1 MPINLLAKCLIL
13 LPLLSSFKFSKK
25 KFFYFLNL
33 SFWISLI
40 TIIIVF
46 QRRYQNDFGLYHLPF
61 IEMLNEYKIVIGS
74 TNANFRFGHTSILSY
89 FSAVF
94 NFDFKNIG
102 LIVSHV
108 YILSFYIFTGIKKI
122 YINKINSFFD
132 QVHIFSL
139 IFIFL
144 HINSLNKVG
153 YDIFPLL
160 FIVLSIGIINLRP
173 LNNNN
178 VLLGG
183 IFIAYAIFLKT
194 SVIFYCLIPI
204 YLFFQN
210 IKKIKIDKKFSIYF
224 IFGLLLLIF
233 SFISKFLISS
243 CLIYP
248 INFTCFESSW
258 LNKSYGSPE
267 SVYLETSAWAKGWA
281 NQNNLNYLEYIS
293 NFNWL
298 SNYMSTHFI
307 DKVFFKILLPYI
319 LLLFIIVYY
328 NKYISIAS
336 NSIKVVY
343 KNNQNTFIYLYIT
356 ILSCL
361 SWFFSSP
368 DIRYGYTQLVIL
380 CSSLVIIINNKFN
393 LINKNIL
400 KYIFIVLYLQF
411 FVRFL
416 IYHIDVISSNYL
428 KDNYF
433 PNTPNVD
440 YKKINKI
447 NIPIDNLCW
456 DVKFP
461 CVTKESQFGNIDVTY
476 KNGYLFLKSIK

>member
-1 MPINLLAKCLIL
+1 M
-13 LPLLSSFKFSKK
+13 
-25 KFFYFLNL
+25 
-33 SFWISLI
+33 
-40 TIIIVF
+40 
-46 QRRYQNDFGLYHLPF
+46 
-61 IEMLNEYKIVIGS
+61 
-74 TNANFRFGHTSILSY
+74 
-89 FSAVF
+89 
-94 NFDFKNIG
+94 
-102 LIVSHV
+102 
-108 YILSFYIFTGIKKI
+108 
-122 YINKINSFFD
+122 
-132 QVHIFSL
+132 
-139 IFIFL
+139 
-144 HINSLNKVG
+144 
-153 YDIFPLL
+153 
-160 FIVLSIGIINLRP
+160 
-173 LNNNN
+173 
-178 VLLGG
+178 
-183 IFIAYAIFLKT
+183 
-194 SVIFYCLIPI
+194 
-204 YLFFQN
+204 
-210 IKKIKIDKKFSIYF
+210 
-224 IFGLLLLIF
+224 
-233 SFISKFLISS
+233 
-243 CLIYP
+243 
-248 INFTCFESSW
+248 
-258 LNKSYGSPE
+258 
-267 SVYLETSAWAKGWA
+267 
-281 NQNNLNYLEYIS
+281 
-293 NFNWL
+293 
-298 SNYMSTHFI
+298 
-307 DKVFFKILLPYI
+307 
-319 LLLFIIVYY
+319 LLFIIIYY